1 MLQDRKNG
9 LSFETL
15 KLEMIIIF
23 LKIHLW
29 GKSSEQQQMQ
39 LTEEAQQ
46 YGVKCESK
54 KNLVEKCG
62 LRDHF
67 FFFEIFDFF

>member
-1 MLQDRKNG
+1 
-9 LSFETL
+9 
-15 KLEMIIIF
+15 
-23 LKIHLW
+23 
-29 GKSSEQQQMQ
+29 MQ

-67 FFFEIFDFF
+67 FFFYNFFILFYKVE